1 MSVSI
6 VYADPQYFESFRAAL
21 DSVARERVYIEMI
34 EAIDLEKI
42 AEFQTKLIASHLP
55 SYFAVEDGKVVGWAD
70 ISRYQNAR
78 MNHRGSLGMG
88 LMTGYRGRGLGSR
101 LLEAAL
107 DHAKRCGLEK
117 VELSVYSDNVA
128 ALALYEKFGFT
139 RVGLNRHFRK
149 LDGRY
154 FDCILMETFL

>member
-6 VYADPQYFESFRAAL
+6 VYANPKHFESFREAL
-21 DSVARERVYIEMI
+21 DSVARERVYIEMT
-34 EAIDLEKI
+34 EAVELAKI
-42 AEFQTKLIASHLP
+42 IEFQNKLISNHLP
-55 SYFAVEDGKVVGWAD
+55 SYFAVHADQVVGWAD

-78 MNHRGSLGMG
+78 MAHRGSLGMG
-88 LMTGYRGRGLGSR
+88 LISGYRGQGLGSR
-101 LLEAAL
+101 LLESAL
-107 DHAKRCGLEK
+107 DHAKVSGLEK

-128 ALALYEKFGFT
+128 AIALYEKFGFT

-154 FDCILMETFL
+154 FDCIQMETFL